1 MPTILKRCLLVRHG
15 QTQGNLERRYMGR
28 RSNEPLSPEGV
39 AALINL
45 RQEYF
50 EVRRP
55 ARVFASPAM
64 RCVESANVLVP
75 EYEIKTVEGLQEI
88 DFGDFEGMRA
98 QELEEL
104 PEYRAWIDSNGK
116 MPFPNGESREDFV
129 KRVSDAFKSTLATFE
144 ETDLSSLFVVHG
156 GTIMAIMSAFSD
168 HDYFEF
174 QVAPATGCD
183 ALFEVC
189 GDDLRLLAFS
199 RLDVRVCA

>member
-116 MPFPNGESREDFV
+116 LPFPNGESREDFV

-199 RLDVRVCA
+199 RLDVRVYA

>member
-1 MPTILKRCLLVRHG
+1 
-15 QTQGNLERRYMGR
+15 MGR